1 MAIGGIIFLIS
12 IGLSFTS
19 GKVWALTEG
28 DAILTFFP
36 ATAFFIFITAMF
48 VLIANELL
56 LRNSKNGLIDLSVL
70 EASGRL
76 TLTIYV
82 LHFAI
87 LGIAAEYM
95 MDQPLLSVPE
105 AFIVTFA
112 HTLIWI
118 PVANLHQRY
127 CPKVS
132 LEELL
137 RRVSN

>member
-1 MAIGGIIFLIS
+1 
-12 IGLSFTS
+12 
-19 GKVWALTEG
+19 
-28 DAILTFFP
+28 
-36 ATAFFIFITAMF
+36 MF

-56 LRNSKNGLIDLSVL
+56 LRNSKNRLIDLSVL

-87 LGIAAEYM
+87 LGVAAEYM
-95 MDQPLLSVPE
+95 MNKPLLSVPE

-127 CPKVS
+127 CPKLS

>member
-1 MAIGGIIFLIS
+1 MSII
-12 IGLSFTS
+12 
-19 GKVWALTEG
+19 
-28 DAILTFFP
+28 
-36 ATAFFIFITAMF
+36 
-48 VLIANELL
+48 
-56 LRNSKNGLIDLSVL
+56 

-95 MDQPLLSVPE
+95 IDQPRLGIVE
-105 AFIVTFA
+105 AFFVTFL
-112 HTLIWI
+112 HTLVWI
-118 PVANLHQRY
+118 PLANLHQRY

-137 RRVSN
+137 RQISE